1 MIVWQRLAEMVATS
15 GAAALVSVHEVRG
28 SAPREAGAR
37 MVVRPDGAFHG
48 TIGGGQLEWQML
60 GLAREAL
67 AQGRGAPRVGV
78 QARGPPQGHCCGG
91 RVKVA
96 IETFDRRDA
105 AALQDLARAEREGAS
120 ALEAVV
126 EDGRVRRGSGEW
138 ELGSRAKGST
148 VLPGRS
154 EAEGKGIQS
163 APPALRAAGGDGT
176 ATPHAPPPTPPE
188 HGSLARMRWREPL
201 AEPLT
206 PVALFGAGHV
216 GRALVLA
223 LAPLP
228 FAVRWID
235 SRENAFP
242 QHIPGN
248 VTPVPSHD
256 PEAETARLAA
266 DSLVVVM
273 THEHPL
279 DLAITAAALAR
290 GFPFVGLIGSH
301 TKRAR
306 VERRFRELG
315 LPEERIRALACPI
328 GLSGIAGKEPAIIA
342 ASVVA
347 QLLAVRENSAF
358 GSREHP
364 SVALS

>member
-1 MIVWQRLAEMVATS
+1 VIVWRRLADLVAAS

-37 MVVRPDGAFHG
+37 MVVRTDGAFHG

-60 GLAREAL
+60 GLARDAL
-67 AQGRGAPRVGV
+67 AKGRGAAQFVD
-78 QARGPPQGHCCGG
+78 QALGPDLGQCCGG
-91 RVKVA
+91 RVTVL
-96 IETFDRRDA
+96 IETFDRRDLA
-105 AALQDLARAEREGAS
+105 ELQDLAGAEREGAGEI
-120 ALEAVV
+120 EACV
-126 EDGRVRRGSGEW
+126 EEGRVRRRRGTWEVGSG
-138 ELGSRAKGST
+138 
-148 VLPGRS
+148 
-154 EAEGKGIQS
+154 
-163 APPALRAAGGDGT
+163 AGDDRT
-176 ATPHAPPPTPPE
+176 STPHAPPPAPPH
-188 HGSLARMRWREPL
+188 HGSPSCPSGPPGAAARARTWRERL
-201 AEPLT
+201 ADPLT
-206 PVALFGAGHV
+206 PVAIFGAGHV

-242 QHIPGN
+242 PHIPGN
-248 VTPVPSHD
+248 VTPVPSSD
-256 PEAETARLAA
+256 PEAETARLAE

-290 GFPFVGLIGSH
+290 GFPFVGLIGSE

-306 VERRFRELG
+306 FEKRFRELG
-315 LPEERIRALACPI
+315 LKEERIRSLACPI

-342 ASVVA
+342 ASAVA
-347 QLLAVRENSAF
+347 QLLKVREKSALR
-358 GSREHP
+358 SREHP
-364 SVALS
+364 SVTLS

>member
-1 MIVWQRLAEMVATS
+1 VIVWQRLAEMVATS

-67 AQGRGAPRVGV
+67 AQGRGPARFVD
-78 QARGPPQGHCCGG
+78 QALGPDLGQCCGG
-91 RVKVA
+91 RVTVL
-96 IETFDRRDA
+96 IETFDRRDV
-105 AALQDLARAEREGAS
+105 AALQDLARAEREGAG
-120 ALEAVV
+120 AIEAFV
-126 EDGRVRRGSGEW
+126 EEGRVRRRRGAW
-138 ELGSRAKGST
+138 D
-148 VLPGRS
+148 VGR
-154 EAEGKGIQS
+154 G
-163 APPALRAAGGDGT
+163 AGDDRGGV
-176 ATPHAPPPTPPE
+176 PHAPPPTPPE
-188 HGSLARMRWREPL
+188 HEFRSRSSGPPVPAMTWREPL
-201 AEPLT
+201 ADPLT

-248 VTPVPSHD
+248 VTPVPSDD

-266 DSLVVVM
+266 DSLVAVM

-306 VERRFRELG
+306 FERRFRELG

-328 GLSGIAGKEPAIIA
+328 GLAGIAGKEPAVIA

-358 GSREHP
+358 GSRERP

>member
-1 MIVWQRLAEMVATS
+1 VIVWQRLAEMVATS
-15 GAAALVSVHEVRG
+15 GAAALVSVHEARG

-67 AQGRGAPRVGV
+67 AQGRGPARFVD
-78 QARGPPQGHCCGG
+78 QALGPDLGQCCGG
-91 RVKVA
+91 RVTVL
-96 IETFDRRDA
+96 IETFDRRDV
-105 AALQDLARAEREGAS
+105 AALQDLARAEREGAGEI
-120 ALEAVV
+120 EAFV
-126 EDGRVRRGSGEW
+126 EEGRVRR
-138 ELGSRAKGST
+138 R
-148 VLPGRS
+148 R
-154 EAEGKGIQS
+154 GKGEVG
-163 APPALRAAGGDGT
+163 RGAGDDGT
-176 ATPHAPPPTPPE
+176 STPDAPRPPPPE
-188 HGSLARMRWREPL
+188 HRSPSRMRWREPL
-201 AEPLT
+201 ADPLT

-242 QHIPGN
+242 QHLPGN

-273 THEHPL
+273 THEHAL

-306 VERRFRELG
+306 FERRFRELG

-328 GLSGIAGKEPAIIA
+328 GLTGIAGKEPAIIA

-358 GSREHP
+358 GSRERP
-364 SVALS
+364 SVVTPARAGRSGR